1 MNISAYTN
9 KKTSLFWKY
18 AEYSLIFYLAVFPF
32 INFQS
37 FLYGGTAT
45 RAISL
50 ILLASI
56 LGVFL
61 GFWILQQKIQL
72 SFPKNI
78 ILNSL
83 LVYFIFVIVSGFAG
97 LGFATSFWSV
107 ATRMTGIWYF
117 LNLGLIMFVFWG
129 VSINRDRQN
138 KMILTIIAS
147 TALYSLLSF
156 CGPEGLGF
164 FFKNYTSDGFTFGN
178 STFAGM
184 YIFAAFLLSLYYLCQ
199 SINKKWWMYAIPV
212 TLVVNP
218 YIISR
223 QIWLGD
229 FSNGFIGEAR
239 SSTYAVLI
247 SLGAL
252 FLIWLISKIKDSII
266 KKRVAYSVL
275 TVFLC
280 VVAICA
286 FSLLSPNGFLRKVY
300 LSQSTAARPLV
311 WEMSEKAIKQRPLL
325 GFGADNFERVFEKNY
340 DNRLLQDEY
349 GKEAW
354 FDRAHNIFIDQA
366 VDNGILGLILYIL
379 VYVIVI
385 FSLLYSALNSS
396 DKADRLFASILIV
409 YFSLH
414 FLELQTAFDTTV
426 SYPILAFMFV
436 AAIIISGRTIASV
449 KGRDQQFIVN
459 SKIKYL
465 ISGVLI
471 VFFSWSL
478 FFGWFPIL
486 NAEITNGYIRRVG
499 SPEKRIPSYKTLFG
513 SPMDTHSFLWRTVT
527 DFQRGIAEN
536 PDILKDPQKVKLLKN
551 ELSIFEDNYKT
562 YIKNNPNNF
571 RARLGLADVLIYQRL
586 FEEDKLKEAQEVL
599 DAASILVPQSPQPYW
614 MKAVGYIYMK
624 KFDLARQYAK
634 TGLVLNPQIKESQK
648 VVSYVEKSIKDFP
661 DIDLYFFT
669 QI

>member
-1 MNISAYTN
+1 
-9 KKTSLFWKY
+9 
-18 AEYSLIFYLAVFPF
+18 
-32 INFQS
+32 
-37 FLYGGTAT
+37 
-45 RAISL
+45 
-50 ILLASI
+50 
-56 LGVFL
+56 
-61 GFWILQQKIQL
+61 
-72 SFPKNI
+72 
-78 ILNSL
+78 
-83 LVYFIFVIVSGFAG
+83 
-97 LGFATSFWSV
+97 
-107 ATRMTGIWYF
+107 MTGIWYF
-117 LNLGLIMFVFWG
+117 LNLGLVMFVFWG
-129 VSINRDRQN
+129 ISTNRDRQN
-138 KMILTIIAS
+138 RMILTIIIS
-147 TALYSLLSF
+147 TALYSFLSF
-156 CGPEGLGF
+156 LGPEGLGF
-164 FFKNYTSDGFTFGN
+164 LFKNYTSDGFTFGN

-184 YIFAAFLLSLYYLCQ
+184 YIFATFLLSLYYLLQ
-199 SINKKWWMYAIPV
+199 SISKKWWMYAIPV
-212 TLVVNP
+212 TLVINP
-218 YIISR
+218 YIINR
-223 QIWLGD
+223 QIWFGD

-247 SLGAL
+247 SLVGL
-252 FLIWLISKIKDSII
+252 FFIWLISKIKDKTIRH
-266 KKRVAYSVL
+266 RVAYFSFGVS
-275 TVFLC
+275 LC

-286 FSLLSPNGFLRKVY
+286 YSLLSPGGFLRKVY
-300 LSQSTAARPLV
+300 LNQSTAARPLV
-311 WEMSEKAIKQRPLL
+311 WEMSEKSIKQKPLL

-354 FDRAHNIFIDQA
+354 FDRAHNIFIDQV
-366 VDNGILGLILYIL
+366 VDNGILGLALYIL
-379 VYVIVI
+379 VYIIVI

-396 DKADRLFASILIV
+396 DNTDRLFASILIV
-409 YFSLH
+409 YFSMH

-426 SYPILAFMFV
+426 SYPLLAFMFV
-436 AAIIISGRTIASV
+436 AAIVILGRTMASI
-449 KGRDQQFIVN
+449 KGKDSQFIVN

-478 FFGWFPIL
+478 LVGWFPIL
-486 NAEITNGYIRRVG
+486 NAEITNGYIRKIG

-527 DFQRGIAEN
+527 DFQRGIAQN
-536 PDILKDPQKVKLLKN
+536 PDILNDPQKVKLLKN
-551 ELSIFEDNYKT
+551 ELSIFEDSYKT

-599 DAASILVPQSPQPYW
+599 DAASALVPQSPQPYW

-634 TGLVLNPQIKESQK
+634 SGLALNPKIKESQK

-661 DIDLYFFT
+661 DIDLFFFT